1 MNQAIISNDTQK
13 RARFSAPVLIYAQGR
28 AQFLSE
34 TGEISNPTA
43 RDPIFQK
50 LSTPPL
56 VCHAPYTSHRTG
68 IKLEQAFDILEL
80 FAFVHP
86 TKFCVPTPSGILKS
100 LGQSTPYDP
109 DEIMI
114 ALLDSVDYLLDD
126 LLTQT
131 KDKDRILALASAMGL
146 QGRGWLWT
154 PIIFSAFGLK
164 YDYTIPI
171 EARIA
176 FNIWNHLPEWS
187 EHTAMPTPQHF
198 PITADDVRARL
209 DKIVSQNP
217 SSEQRSGQINY
228 TTRLTETFRP
238 KTDTDGPYVTLA
250 EAGTGVG
257 KTLGY
262 LAPVTVWTETN
273 DNPVWI
279 STYTKNLQRQIDAE
293 INKIY
298 PDPAVKDSKIA
309 VRKGRENYLCLLNFE
324 DQALSSPLM
333 QNPKPA
339 IASGIMA
346 RWIATTKDGDL
357 SGADFP
363 GWLANLLGNQNT
375 LGLADRRGECI
386 YSACD
391 HYQRCFA
398 ERSIRKASST
408 PIVVANHATVMI
420 QTAMATEND
429 PLPNRYIF
437 DEGHHLFHAA
447 DNVYCTHITGNEG
460 YELRRWLTGP
470 ETGGRKSRARGLK
483 KRIENVLTDNN
494 DLQDLVF
501 KITNAALKLPPEN
514 WLKNLSAEGHK
525 TNFEQ
530 MISALHAQ
538 TLNRTS
544 DKNSFYSL
552 ETPLYP
558 LEETLEKI
566 ITATIT
572 DLNILNTSMQRLINY
587 LHRLLTEDVDKYS
600 ADQRKRID
608 ILMQSLT
615 KKTKFEL
622 TPWIETLSSI
632 SKYETSPDIVDWIEI
647 EKNDGKIYD
656 IGIYRHLINPMK
668 SFAQSLKPNL
678 HAAIMT
684 SATLRD
690 QSGADSDLITWQNA
704 IEQTGTDFLTDS
716 PIHFSIPSPFSYKTQ
731 TKVIIVT
738 DINKNDHDQIA
749 SAYRE
754 LFLASKGG
762 ALGLFTSIQKLKYTH
777 GKIESTLAE
786 QDITLYSQHTDGI
799 DTGTLVDMF
808 RDDTHSCL
816 LGTDAIR
823 DGVDVPGESLRLIV
837 FDRVPWPRPNIL
849 HKARRKAFGDSAYD
863 DRLTRLKIKQAF
875 GRLIRQTNDHGV
887 FIMLDSSFPSRLLSA
902 FPTEVEIQKV
912 GIQEAIHIVKNFLHE
927 KEQ

>member
-43 RDPIFQK
+43 RDPALHK
-50 LSTPPL
+50 LPTPPL

-68 IKLEQAFDILEL
+68 IKCEHAFDILEL

-86 TKFCVPTPSGILKS
+86 TKFCVPTPAGILKS
-100 LGQSTPYDP
+100 LGQSTPHDP
-109 DEIMI
+109 DEMMI
-114 ALLDSVDYLLDD
+114 ALLDSVEYLLDD

-171 EARIA
+171 EARSA

-209 DKIVSQNP
+209 EKIVSQNP

-238 KTDTDGPYVTLA
+238 KTDTDQPYVTLA

-279 STYTKNLQRQIDAE
+279 STYTKNLQRQIDSE

-298 PDPAVKDSKIA
+298 PDPTVKDSKIA

-420 QTAMATEND
+420 QTAMATDND

-460 YELRRWLTGP
+460 YELRRWLMGP

-483 KRIENVLTDNN
+483 KRIENVLAENA
-494 DLQDLVF
+494 DLQDFVF
-501 KITNAALKLPPEN
+501 KITNAASKLPPEN
-514 WLKNLSAEGHK
+514 WLKNLNAEGQK

-530 MISALHAQ
+530 MISALYAQ
-538 TLNRTS
+538 TLNRAS
-544 DKNSFYSL
+544 DKNAFYSL
-552 ETPLYP
+552 ETPLNP
-558 LEETLEKI
+558 LDESLEKI

-572 DLNILNTSMQRLINY
+572 DLNILNTSIQKLINY
-587 LHRLLTEDVDKYS
+587 LQRLLTIDVDKYS

-632 SKYETSPDIVDWIEI
+632 VKHETSPDIVDWIEV

-704 IEQTGTDFLTDS
+704 IEQTGTDFLTDN

-738 DINKNDHDQIA
+738 DINKNDNDQIA

-754 LFLASKGG
+754 LFLASRGG

-777 GKIESTLAE
+777 SKIETPLAE
-786 QDITLYSQHTDGI
+786 RDITLYSQHTDGI

-808 RDDTHSCL
+808 RDDMHSCL

-849 HKARRKAFGDSAYD
+849 HKARRKAFGDSKYD

-875 GRLIRQTNDHGV
+875 GRLIRQSNDHGIFV
-887 FIMLDSSFPSRLLSA
+887 MLDSSFPSRLLSA
-902 FPTEVEIQKV
+902 FPADVEIQRI
-912 GIQEAIHIVKNFLHE
+912 GIQDAIHIVKEFLHE
-927 KEQ
+927 AHQ